1 MCRIERRFGIS
12 GAQLDAIRRWAEC
25 NLYVGEVR
33 VFGSRVKWRARID
46 SDLDIATTASDGNYT
61 RFDSDWKKELS
72 DITGLKVGLSQYN
85 NPLND
90 AVRRHCDDPSTIL
103 IFQRTSRAR

>member
-12 GAQLDAIRRWAEC
+12 EAQLDAIRRWAER

-46 SDLDIATTASDGNYT
+46 SDLDIAKGSESHRPRGAMTGAEGGVISGNNSPFASC
-61 RFDSDWKKELS
+61 
-72 DITGLKVGLSQYN
+72 
-85 NPLND
+85 PLYP
-90 AVRRHCDDPSTIL
+90 R
-103 IFQRTSRAR
+103 